1 MNKLSRTFA
10 FAALLAAAPLA
21 GAFAGQGS
29 ASDAGTHIYSP
40 SPLIVNTAGAGP
52 NGAAATAKQVRIAD
66 AGSVGTT
73 IYQPDP
79 LTTQTRHERLIAE
92 INETYGTT
100 FATHP
105 QNEALAMNVS
115 GRSK

>member
-1 MNKLSRTFA
+1 MNKLSRTLVLTV
-10 FAALLAAAPLA
+10 LLAAAPLA

-52 NGAAATAKQVRIAD
+52 NGSAATEKGVRIAD
-66 AGSVGTT
+66 ADSVGTT
-73 IYQPDP
+73 IYQPGP
-79 LTTQTRHERLIAE
+79 LTTQTRHERLVSE

-105 QNEALAMNVS
+105 QNEALAMNNP
-115 GRSK
+115 GRNK